1 MKKANRNLKSRSPN
15 DIDRLVGSNM
25 RALRLERN
33 LTLQELGDQLGISHQ
48 QLQKYETGMNRI
60 SAGMLPRLANL
71 LGIEMTELFVDAK
84 EAERSPMSKTERL
97 REDCASLLRRTQSEE
112 TLQTVKRV
120 LRALTT

>member
-1 MKKANRNLKSRSPN
+1 
-15 DIDRLVGSNM
+15 M

-84 EAERSPMSKTERL
+84 EAERSPMSKTDRL